1 MNNELQTIES
11 TVAQMGYDTV
21 LAFRSSLKGKDK
33 KVVDEMFN
41 TYEMVNGDN
50 EMLQNAFIVY
60 KRLHPLVKRLT
71 SKEQFEIIHESTMIA
86 YDARISAFDH
96 MANYKPDLELPE
108 NES

>member
-1 MNNELQTIES
+1 MNNELQTIET

-33 KVVDEMFN
+33 KVVDKMFN
-41 TYEMVNGDN
+41 TYEMVNGNND
-50 EMLQNAFIVY
+50 MLQNAFIVY
-60 KRLHPLVKRLT
+60 KRLHPFVKHLT